1 MKSLL
6 SVFKRKKARCVPP
19 VECSAA
25 DREIIDFVMRAG
37 ISMASE
43 ERLWATLMAV
53 KHTLENN
60 IAGDIVECGVWRGGN
75 ALIAAELNSRYGN
88 PKRIFLYDTFLGMT
102 EPGSSDKDA
111 VAGIAA
117 SQKFADQQKQ
127 GYNNWCFA
135 SLSEVEENFSRRGLL
150 SDRIVFV
157 PGDVS
162 TTLLRESNLPGEISV
177 LRLDTDW
184 YESTK
189 KELDV
194 LYPRLTLG
202 GVILLD
208 DYGHWAGCRKAVD
221 EYFEKLADSRP
232 LLTYT
237 DYTGRL
243 AVKYR

>member
-1 MKSLL
+1 MKRLL
-6 SVFKRKKARCVPP
+6 SVFKRKKLRCIAP

-25 DREIIDFVMRAG
+25 DKEIIDYVIGAR

-53 KHTLENN
+53 KHSLENN

-75 ALIAAELNSRYGN
+75 ALIAAELNRRYGN
-88 PKRIFLYDTFLGMT
+88 PKRVFLYDTFLGMT
-102 EPGSSDKDA
+102 EPSSPDKD
-111 VAGIAA
+111 VLAGIAA
-117 SQKFADQQKQ
+117 SEKFADQQKQ
-127 GYNNWCFA
+127 GYNAWCFA
-135 SLSEVEENFSRRGLL
+135 PLSEVEANFSHRGLL

-162 TTLLRESNLPGEISV
+162 NSLTDESNLPSQISV

-189 KELDV
+189 TELEV
-194 LYPRLTLG
+194 LYPRLSLG
-202 GVILLD
+202 GVLLLD
-208 DYGHWAGCRKAVD
+208 DYGHWAGCRRAVD
-221 EYFEKLADSRP
+221 EYFEKLADHRP
-232 LLTYT
+232 LLQYT